1 MYTND
6 ATVFINPKK
15 DDVDAFAGLCECF
28 GQATGLCTNIQKSQV
43 KPIRCAG
50 IDLDDLLEST
60 PTTRASFPM
69 KYLGLPLAMTRLHK
83 ADLQPLFDKSARHL
97 VGWRGRNI
105 GIGGR
110 GITLVKSIL
119 TSATCLLWTTLKVTK
134 ESLEVLDKQR
144 KWFLCAG
151 ADNITGEKCK
161 ANWARTCMP
170 TAYEGLG
177 VFNLE
182 KFARALRVRWLWHE
196 WKAPNQGESQNLG
209 LSRSK
214 TPCAFNS
221 LGFAIFYSSLFLVNV
236 TFTPVL
242 VR

>member
-69 KYLGLPLAMTRLHK
+69 KYLGLSLAMTRLHK

-105 GIGGR
+105 GIGGE
-110 GITLVKSIL
+110 GNNTSQVNPHVSNLSTLDNSKS
-119 TSATCLLWTTLKVTK
+119 
-134 ESLEVLDKQR
+134 
-144 KWFLCAG
+144 
-151 ADNITGEKCK
+151 
-161 ANWARTCMP
+161 
-170 TAYEGLG
+170 YEGIPWGAWQTEETVPLCRG
-177 VFNLE
+177 
-182 KFARALRVRWLWHE
+182 R
-196 WKAPNQGESQNLG
+196 
-209 LSRSK
+209 
-214 TPCAFNS
+214 
-221 LGFAIFYSSLFLVNV
+221 
-236 TFTPVL
+236 
-242 VR
+242 